1 MDRGA
6 WQAAVHR
13 VAELDMTERLS
24 MHAWLSFPTQIMI
37 FLIVVCESHSVVSDS
52 LQHRGL

>member
-13 VAELDMTERLS
+13 DTQRWKRPSNLACTH
-24 MHAWLSFPTQIMI
+24 MHLLLWL
-37 FLIVVCESHSVVSDS
+37 LI
-52 LQHRGL
+52 